1 MSTPSLDIVVA
12 GVGGQ
17 GTVLAS
23 KLLAQAA
30 LIESLSVR
38 TAETIGM
45 AQRGGSVL
53 GHVRI
58 RADLPAA
65 SPLVPL
71 NAADLLIGFEP
82 AETVRALPYLREGGT
97 VVTAHKPVEPVS
109 ATLGDA
115 AYDGTAEVAYL
126 RSCEGAGRIGRL
138 VLVDGD
144 ALCEKLGSTKVL
156 NVVLIGAAL
165 KAQNRESAR
174 ETYEQAIESLVKPR
188 FRALNKQ
195 ALAEGMSA

>member
-1 MSTPSLDIVVA
+1 MNIVVA

-30 LIESLSVR
+30 LIEKRSVR

-58 RADLPAA
+58 SVDRPAA

-71 NAADLLIGFEP
+71 GTADMLIGFEP
-82 AETVRALPYLREGGT
+82 AETVRALPYLRGGGT
-97 VVTAHKPVEPVS
+97 VVTARKPVEPVS
-109 ATLGDA
+109 ATLSKKT
-115 AYDGTAEVAYL
+115 YDGSDELAYL
-126 RSCEGAGRIGRL
+126 RDCEGSGRVGRL
-138 VLVDGD
+138 VIVDGD
-144 ALCEKLGSTKVL
+144 VVCKRLGSTKVL

-165 KAQNRESAR
+165 KAQSGAAAQA
-174 ETYEQAIESLVKPR
+174 TYEQAIEALVKPR
-188 FRALNKQ
+188 FIELNKQ
-195 ALAEGMSA
+195 ALTEGMRA